1 MYAFWKGG
9 WRLSRERVI
18 WIDSKLCLL
27 DRVASRWKFNGTGT
41 RWGNAMQW
49 IMGYCLRRGLYYK
62 LEHDEETMHW
72 IMHVW
77 SRKVKGWSVLVG
89 LDSLT
94 FDRNVMNI
102 WKFVLVYVYTHFREV
117 MEKVMK
123 AGIHKKNY
131 LMRNILFITILMALI
146 DLSHNWKKVM
156 GSSWDKK
163 KIYI

>member
-1 MYAFWKGG
+1 M
-9 WRLSRERVI
+9 
-18 WIDSKLCLL
+18 
-27 DRVASRWKFNGTGT
+27 
-41 RWGNAMQW
+41 
-49 IMGYCLRRGLYYK
+49 
-62 LEHDEETMHW
+62 
-72 IMHVW
+72 
-77 SRKVKGWSVLVG
+77 VG

-156 GSSWDKK
+156 G
-163 KIYI
+163 

>member
-1 MYAFWKGG
+1 M
-9 WRLSRERVI
+9 
-18 WIDSKLCLL
+18 
-27 DRVASRWKFNGTGT
+27 
-41 RWGNAMQW
+41 
-49 IMGYCLRRGLYYK
+49 
-62 LEHDEETMHW
+62 
-72 IMHVW
+72 
-77 SRKVKGWSVLVG
+77 VG

-156 GSSWDKK
+156 GSS
-163 KIYI
+163 

>member
-1 MYAFWKGG
+1 M
-9 WRLSRERVI
+9 
-18 WIDSKLCLL
+18 
-27 DRVASRWKFNGTGT
+27 
-41 RWGNAMQW
+41 
-49 IMGYCLRRGLYYK
+49 
-62 LEHDEETMHW
+62 
-72 IMHVW
+72 
-77 SRKVKGWSVLVG
+77 VG

-102 WKFVLVYVYTHFREV
+102 WKFVLVYVYTYFREV

-156 GSSWDKK
+156 GSS
-163 KIYI
+163 